1 MVRRIGY
8 GLLALAVMAAPA
20 LAHPH
25 VVVGVTTEVVLDAAG
40 KVTGLL
46 QHWHFDKGY
55 TDSALED
62 MDTNHD
68 GTFSAEELQP
78 LTAENMKSLKDYDYF
93 TVIRQKGEAVAILDP
108 ADAEQTWAK
117 GLLSLHFTLPLAQPL
132 DPKDGEVV
140 AKVYDPEFFI
150 SFVLPESEG
159 ASAKGT
165 LPAGCTLSVKPVPTD
180 AELDSTRAMLA
191 TKGMDWQPENNE
203 DFGAL
208 FAQPISLSC
217 AS

>member
-1 MVRRIGY
+1 MVRQIGY
-8 GLLALAVMAAPA
+8 ELMALAVMAAPA

-25 VVVGVTTEVVLDAAG
+25 VVVGVTAEVVLDAAG
-40 KVTGLL
+40 KVTGLR

-108 ADAEQTWAK
+108 ADA
-117 GLLSLHFTLPLAQPL
+117 
-132 DPKDGEVV
+132 
-140 AKVYDPEFFI
+140 
-150 SFVLPESEG
+150 
-159 ASAKGT
+159 
-165 LPAGCTLSVKPVPTD
+165 
-180 AELDSTRAMLA
+180 
-191 TKGMDWQPENNE
+191 
-203 DFGAL
+203 
-208 FAQPISLSC
+208 
-217 AS
+217 